1 MKKGIDCFLACDN
14 YENIKATVETLLDNK
29 TVKRVNLL
37 VAGGC
42 SVQPHDGCGAVTIAN
57 IASSDTIKAIANISS
72 EEYTLISTTSKGI
85 TFGQNAL
92 SRFVR
97 IAADIDAA
105 IVYSDYWQMEW
116 HAAEDGMQTV
126 RSPHPVIDYQEGSIR
141 DDFDFGPVILVKTE
155 LLKKYVHESEHKNWS
170 FAGLYDMRL
179 FLSRIGTIFHINEY
193 LYTVEAQRRVFDE
206 SEQQFDYVN
215 PANRDVQIEMEK
227 VATNHLKIIGA
238 NIDTCTYKC
247 PDFYEQDFPVE
258 ASVIIPVKNRE
269 KTILDAITSA
279 LSQETSFDY
288 NVIVV
293 DNHSTDST
301 THLIGEYS
309 LCHPSLIHIVPEQTD
324 LGIGGCWN
332 LAVADARCGRFAVQ
346 LDSDD
351 VYSSPK
357 TLQRIVDAFYEQKV
371 AMVVGSYRI
380 CDFDFNTLPP
390 GLITHAEWTDENGPN
405 NALRINGLGAPRAF
419 FTPLLRQ
426 IQLPNTSY
434 GEDYAIGLIFARRHR
449 IGRIYDELYLCR
461 RWGGNSDSSLSQ
473 DRINANNLY
482 KDRLRTLEIS
492 ARRMMRNGMDD
503 IMNDSTLQRFFN
515 RQLEYWDTASCNYRK
530 FHNVEKRE
538 LPLDAMTIIAQY
550 NPERMRSTGA
560 DMSQEALEERPCFLC
575 ESNRP
580 QEQHSKA
587 LDDNFEI
594 LVNPY
599 PIMPV
604 HYTISLRRHERQ
616 QIINHCDII
625 YKLLVLYPELTVFYN
640 GPKCGA
646 SAPDHAH
653 LQACV
658 GGDIPLLVAWPR
670 LCRTIKQLVKTDD
683 DSSINLLTD
692 YPATAF
698 VIKGHSADVCQKLFL
713 QLYNILPVASEDVE
727 PMMNVIAWM
736 SEGEYITVVFPRSK
750 HRPACYSQA
759 GDAQMM
765 VSPGALDMAGLLVL
779 PRERDFLRISSLDA
793 QNILKEVSLSEE
805 ETRLVCER
813 LIATN
818 KSEHKRPKKEEREE
832 PDVTVGIMSR
842 ERIDFTLNGLYSAK
856 GELVEGDQ
864 SVSFADGGIM
874 WNGNLYRELEFVPQ
888 KKEAFFSLHDVTIG
902 VNFHWERNE
911 TESFSGTLRLVVES
925 EKITAINQLPVE
937 RYLASVISSEMKDTA
952 SPEFLRAHAVISRSW
967 LLAQMNRRNSVS
979 GSHNG
984 FFSLSKKDDE
994 IIRWYDR
1001 EDHVLFDVCA
1011 DDHCQRYQGITKVC
1025 RKSVIDAIKATRGQ
1039 ILMSDG
1045 EICDA
1050 RFSKCCGGATEEF
1063 RYCWEDTHKPY
1074 LMAIRDGRG
1083 RLPDLTNEAEAD
1095 KWIRTSPD
1103 SLCNTTDATV
1113 LSQVM
1118 QDYDCQTQDFYRWKV
1133 VYTQDELSSLIA
1145 TNLKE
1150 DFGAITE
1157 LIPLERGKSGRICR
1171 LKIVGTKKTLI
1182 VGKELEIR
1190 RILSDSHL
1198 YSSAFVVDKIFEDG
1212 DAVPSRFII
1221 TGAGWGHGVGL
1232 CQIGAAMMGEQG
1244 YDYDKILLHYYRGAE
1259 IKKIYE

>member
-1 MKKGIDCFLACDN
+1 M
-14 YENIKATVETLLDNK
+14 
-29 TVKRVNLL
+29 
-37 VAGGC
+37 
-42 SVQPHDGCGAVTIAN
+42 
-57 IASSDTIKAIANISS
+57 
-72 EEYTLISTTSKGI
+72 
-85 TFGQNAL
+85 
-92 SRFVR
+92 
-97 IAADIDAA
+97 
-105 IVYSDYWQMEW
+105 
-116 HAAEDGMQTV
+116 
-126 RSPHPVIDYQEGSIR
+126 
-141 DDFDFGPVILVKTE
+141 
-155 LLKKYVHESEHKNWS
+155 
-170 FAGLYDMRL
+170 
-179 FLSRIGTIFHINEY
+179 
-193 LYTVEAQRRVFDE
+193 
-206 SEQQFDYVN
+206 
-215 PANRDVQIEMEK
+215 
-227 VATNHLKIIGA
+227 
-238 NIDTCTYKC
+238 
-247 PDFYEQDFPVE
+247 
-258 ASVIIPVKNRE
+258 
-269 KTILDAITSA
+269 
-279 LSQETSFDY
+279 
-288 NVIVV
+288 
-293 DNHSTDST
+293 
-301 THLIGEYS
+301 
-309 LCHPSLIHIVPEQTD
+309 PEQTE

-357 TLQRIVDAFYEQKV
+357 TLQKIVDAFYGQKV

-390 GLITHAEWTDENGPN
+390 GLITHAEWTDDNGPN

-461 RWGGNSDSSLSQ
+461 RWGCNSDSSLSQ
-473 DRINANNLY
+473 EKINANNLY

-515 RQLEYWDTASCNYRK
+515 RQLEYWNTANGNYRK
-530 FHNVEKRE
+530 LHNIEKRE
-538 LPLDAMTIIAQY
+538 LPLDTMTVIAQY

-560 DMSQEALEERPCFLC
+560 NMSPEAIKERPCFLC

-580 QEQHSKA
+580 NEQLAKT

-604 HYTISLRRHERQ
+604 HYTIALRRHERQ
-616 QIINHCDII
+616 QIINHFDVI
-625 YKLLVLYPELTVFYN
+625 YKLLDNYPELTVFYN
-640 GPKCGA
+640 GPKSGA

-653 LQACV
+653 FQACV
-658 GGDIPLLVAWPR
+658 GGDIPLQVAWPR
-670 LCRTIKQLVKTDD
+670 LCRTLKQLVKSGDNAD
-683 DSSINLLTD
+683 VSLITD

-698 VIKGHSADVCQKLFL
+698 VIQGNSAEACQNLFI
-713 QLYNILPVASEDVE
+713 QLYNILPVMADDVE
-727 PMMNVIAWM
+727 PMMNIMAWR
-736 SEGEYITVVFPRSK
+736 SDENFVTVVFPRRK
-750 HRPACYSQA
+750 HRPSCYSEKAEKQIL
-759 GDAQMM
+759 
-765 VSPGALDMAGLLVL
+765 VSPGALDMAGLIVL
-779 PRERDFLRISSLDA
+779 PRESDFLHISPQDVQS
-793 QNILKEVSLSEE
+793 ILSEE
-805 ETRLVCER
+805 SMSGDETALVCER

-818 KSEHKRPKKEEREE
+818 KNDNKKPWREEREE
-832 PDVTVGIMSR
+832 PEVTVGIMSR
-842 ERIDFTLNGLYSAK
+842 ERINFTLNGLYSAK

-864 SVSFADGGIM
+864 SVEYADGGIL
-874 WNGNLYRELEFVPQ
+874 WNGNVYRELEFVPQ
-888 KKEAFFSLHDVTIG
+888 RKEASFSLHDVTIG

-911 TESFSGTLRLVVES
+911 TESFCGTLRLVVES

-967 LLAQMNRRNSVS
+967 LLAQMNRRNNVS

-984 FFSLSKKDDE
+984 FFSLNKKDDE
-994 IIRWYDR
+994 IVRWYDR
-1001 EDHVLFDVCA
+1001 EDHALFDVCA

-1025 RKSVIDAIKATRGQ
+1025 RKSVMDAIKATRGQ

-1063 RYCWEDTHKPY
+1063 KYCWEDTHKPY

-1103 SLCNTTDATV
+1103 SLCNTTDAGV

-1118 QDYDCQTQDFYRWKV
+1118 QDYDCQTHDFYRWKV
-1133 VYTQDELSSLIA
+1133 EYTQDELASLIA

-1150 DFGAITE
+1150 DFGAISD

-1171 LKIVGTKKTLI
+1171 LKIVGVKKTLI

-1190 RILSDSHL
+1190 RILSNTHL
-1198 YSSAFVVDKIFEDG
+1198 YSSAFVVDKVFEDS
-1212 DAVPSRFII
+1212 DTVPSRFIL